1 MINVQLLK
9 DIIEK
14 HDHTQAALAKALGL
28 SPSRLSAK
36 INEHNTEFTLGEI
49 LFIRDRYHLTNT
61 QLVEIFFAE

>member
-1 MINVQLLK
+1 MINAQLLK

-14 HDHTQAALAKALGL
+14 HDHTQVTLAKAMGL